1 MAARAKCAS
10 RLECENSF
18 TVVMLVYASDTRP
31 VIDERAWACSCPTC
45 PRRGTKYSM
54 ASPNKATQAM
64 KGSIS
69 LRSKPPARAM
79 IAMKYTPMPG
89 AISMM
94 VNSTSRTA
102 RAVCITLVVTRPEN
116 WSEKNDRL

>member
-1 MAARAKCAS
+1 
-10 RLECENSF
+10 
-18 TVVMLVYASDTRP
+18 
-31 VIDERAWACSCPTC
+31 
-45 PRRGTKYSM
+45 M
-54 ASPNKATQAM
+54 ASPNNATQAM

-94 VNSTSRTA
+94 VNNTSRTA

-116 WSEKNDRL
+116 SSEKNDRL